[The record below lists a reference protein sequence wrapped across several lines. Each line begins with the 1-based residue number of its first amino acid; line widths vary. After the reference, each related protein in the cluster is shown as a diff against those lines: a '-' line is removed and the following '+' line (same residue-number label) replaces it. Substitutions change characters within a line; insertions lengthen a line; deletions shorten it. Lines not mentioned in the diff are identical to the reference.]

1 MIRNLKLTAALA
13 GGLILSACGGASESE
28 AADAAPSV
36 VSGEYKTDYKHRYIT
51 FSYDHFGLSQPLLRW
66 RDWEAVLDWNAE
78 NPVASSV
85 SVTID
90 AASVDSG
97 VDEFDGHLKGEQ
109 FFDVENHPTIT
120 FVSTSLEQTGE
131 NTGTMT
137 GDLTIKGHTKTI
149 TLNVQM
155 NNAFY
160 DERRKQHKVGFSA
173 TGLVK
178 RSDFDV
184 DLLAPNVSDEVALKI
199 EAEFIKPDAE

>member
-1 MIRNLKLTAALA
+1 MIRNLNLMAALA
-13 GGLILSACGGASESE
+13 GGVILCACGGASESE
-28 AADAAPSV
+28 AADAGVAA

-66 RDWEAVLDWNAE
+66 RDWDAVLDWNAE

-90 AASVDSG
+90 AASADSG
-97 VDEFDGHLKGEQ
+97 VDEFDEHLRGAQ

-120 FVSTSLEQTGE
+120 FVSTSLEKTGE
-131 NTGTMT
+131 DTGTIT
-137 GDLTIKGHTKTI
+137 GDLTIKGHTKSI

-155 NNAFY
+155 NTAFY
-160 DERRKQHKVGFSA
+160 DERRKQHKIGFSA

-184 DLLAPNVSDEVALKI
+184 DLFAPNVSDEVALKI